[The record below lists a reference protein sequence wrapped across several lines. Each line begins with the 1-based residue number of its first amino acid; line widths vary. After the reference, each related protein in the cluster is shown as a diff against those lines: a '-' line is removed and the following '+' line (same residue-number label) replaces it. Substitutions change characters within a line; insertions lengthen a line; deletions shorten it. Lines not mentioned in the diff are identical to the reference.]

1 MKRSVEGTSGEGRG
15 SGARGPLALNWPPS
29 AEDLEA
35 LEVFELRN
43 PGEPRPL
50 LRSHPRAPRAP
61 GISPPRYVPGPG
73 YGAPKVPTPGPT
85 GRLEPP
91 LVWPPPEDD
100 DLPVVAEPPA
110 EAVAA
115 QVQVVRSGVEGP
127 LETATP
133 REAPTPNV
141 LAALDAVAVSGEVPA
156 TAPRRH
162 AAIGRT
168 LAVAASLLLAL
179 GGAFL
184 ARPFMVSWPFP
195 WPPAASPAPA
205 FEPVQVP
212 PSGVA
217 PGTLANGPAEGG
229 GAAPTMPGTSVLPPA
244 PSTPPPGVPA
254 LGQPAVPSVLPP
266 AGLPPPRPAMT
277 TRAENATSTPR
288 VPGPAPEVN
297 SPRDIASPS
306 EATVPQG
313 APTGDSAAPPP
324 TRESPTPVREGA
336 DRTPAGEVSAA
347 ASPPPTAAPVV
358 SPASPPATPAA
369 RDGQADVRE
378 ALASYRAAYG
388 SLDASAARRVWPNV
402 DEAAL
407 ARAFA
412 DLKSQRI
419 EFDSCDIVTQAD
431 TATANCQG
439 RAVYVRQVGRQ
450 DPQVEPRRWLFTLR
464 PTAAGWRIERAEI
477 RR

>member
-1 MKRSVEGTSGEGRG
+1 MPG
-15 SGARGPLALNWPPS
+15 S
-29 AEDLEA
+29 
-35 LEVFELRN
+35 
-43 PGEPRPL
+43 
-50 LRSHPRAPRAP
+50 
-61 GISPPRYVPGPG
+61 SPPRYLPGPG
-73 YGAPKVPTPGPT
+73 YGAPKVPAPGPN
-85 GRLEPP
+85 GRSEPP

-100 DLPVVAEPPA
+100 DLPVVAEFRA

-115 QVQVVRSGVEGP
+115 QVPVVQSVVEGP
-127 LETATP
+127 LDTAPP
-133 REAPTPNV
+133 RDAPTPNV
-141 LAALDAVAVSGEVPA
+141 LEALDAVAVSPEVPA

-162 AAIGRT
+162 VAIGRT

-179 GGAFL
+179 GGTFL
-184 ARPFMVSWPFP
+184 ARPFMFSWLFS
-195 WPPAASPAPA
+195 WPPATSPAPA
-205 FEPVQVP
+205 VEPVQVS
-212 PSGVA
+212 PSGPA
-217 PGTLANGPAEGG
+217 LGTLANGPAEGVV
-229 GAAPTMPGTSVLPPA
+229 AAPAMPETLVVTTAPGTPR
-244 PSTPPPGVPA
+244 PGVPA
-254 LGQPAVPSVLPP
+254 ARQPAVPSVLPP
-266 AGLPPPRPAMT
+266 ADLPPPQPAMT
-277 TRAENATSTPR
+277 TRAENATSLPP
-288 VPGPAPEVN
+288 VPAPAPEVN
-297 SPRDIASPS
+297 SPRDLASPS

-313 APTGDSAAPPP
+313 APAGDGAAPPP
-324 TRESPTPVREGA
+324 TRELPTPVREDA
-336 DRTPAGEVSAA
+336 DRPPAREAA
-347 ASPPPTAAPVV
+347 VSPPPPAVPVV

-369 RDGQADVRE
+369 RDAQADVRE

-431 TATANCQG
+431 AATANCQG

-450 DPQVEPRRWLFTLR
+450 DPQVEPRRWRFTLR